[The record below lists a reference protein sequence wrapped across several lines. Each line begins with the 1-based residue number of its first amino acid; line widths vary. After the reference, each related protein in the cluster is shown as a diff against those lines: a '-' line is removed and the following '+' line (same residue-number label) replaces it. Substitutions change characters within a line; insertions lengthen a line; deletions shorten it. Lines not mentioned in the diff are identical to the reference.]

1 MLPQSTRQ
9 DLRSDPR
16 WIALKNRQVRPPRG
30 PAGPSGC
37 ALSPANCV
45 GSTNTSPLLV
55 LDKAYVRSL
64 NALSLEPQLLHEIRE
79 KHMVLE
85 AGAT

>member
-1 MLPQSTRQ
+1 MQSTRPGRAFR
-9 DLRSDPR
+9 RSLHRIVKPTGME
-16 WIALKNRQVRPPRG
+16 PRG

-37 ALSPANCV
+37 VLSPANCV

-55 LDKAYVRSL
+55 LDKAYARSL